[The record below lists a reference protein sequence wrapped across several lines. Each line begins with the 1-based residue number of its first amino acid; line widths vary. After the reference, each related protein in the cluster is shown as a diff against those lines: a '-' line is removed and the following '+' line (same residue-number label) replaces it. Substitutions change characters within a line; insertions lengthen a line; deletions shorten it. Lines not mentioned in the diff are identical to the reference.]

1 MRSEL
6 EFRANLPS
14 SAAGLQRVPGGPSRW
29 PQGLGPGGAAP
40 ERREPRDS
48 TRGGP
53 GPPSLPPS
61 RAGSRGLRMSYPLSA
76 SPELGSAPGA
86 ADGPSPAPA
95 ATGSASP
102 SSAVAALAAAPAP
115 GPEPAPGPGP
125 APVAAMAATSP
136 ALARIASAPRVA
148 ALRGFLKRERLFAG
162 PTAGL

>member
-1 MRSEL
+1 MD
-6 EFRANLPS
+6 RAVGRR
-14 SAAGLQRVPGGPSRW
+14 AWVRGGVGGPHRSGASRGI
-29 PQGLGPGGAAP
+29 PRGAGPAL
-40 ERREPRDS
+40 
-48 TRGGP
+48 
-53 GPPSLPPS
+53 LPPS

-136 ALARIASAPRVA
+136 ALARIASVPRVA

-162 PTAGL
+162 PTAGFVNHAL